1 MGEAA
6 AGARGLVRV
15 LVSVAAASALVVGS
29 MGPAAAEDVVNQP
42 PVVVADSGEMYSGSR
57 LVVDAAGN
65 DTDPEGGALTLV
77 SVTPPAAEVGS
88 AVIEAGKVVVRSA
101 AAYVGPLVVG
111 YLVADAQGAQAEG
124 TITIN
129 VVAPPPPPPNA
140 APVAVGDRGTVV
152 AGTSKS
158 FTVLGNDSDPD
169 GDRIGLVRV
178 DPPKHGI
185 AHTDGAKVRYRSQA
199 SYSGLD
205 WIRYTI
211 RDEHGATDT
220 AVLTIRVTRSVAVTR
235 VGVERS
241 LKRLGLPG
249 GTVDGVFTAATRR
262 AVCAWRTV
270 TGRTAHRGLPTASE
284 SRAIIY
290 TASLP
295 KARSWMVT
303 GVNISRTCQTAFWV
317 GQSRQYRRVMAACT
331 GMPGY
336 QTRVGTFRIF
346 RTYHTWRWSTLYP
359 EARMYKPMQFSG
371 GQAIHGSATD
381 SLVKT
386 YPASHGCVRMFH
398 RDIDAL
404 QAGGVGNGT
413 LVKVFG
419 NY

>member
-1 MGEAA
+1 MGEAVG
-6 AGARGLVRV
+6 AGRLVRV
-15 LVSVAAASALVVGS
+15 LVAASAAMALVVGAV
-29 MGPAAAEDVVNQP
+29 GPALAEDVVNLP
-42 PVVVADSGEMYSGSR
+42 PVTVADAGEMYSGSR

-65 DTDPEGGALTLV
+65 DTDPEGGAVALV
-77 SVTPPAAEVGS
+77 SVTAPAAEVGT
-88 AVIEAGKVVVRSA
+88 AVIEAGMVVVRSA
-101 AAYVGPLVVG
+101 ATYVGPLVVE
-111 YLVADAQGAQAEG
+111 YVVADPQGAQAPG

-129 VVAPPPPPPNA
+129 VVAPPPPPPNN
-140 APVAVGDRGTVV
+140 APVALGDRGTVV

-169 GDRIGLVRV
+169 GDRIGLIRV

-185 AHTDGAKVRYRSQA
+185 AHTDGAKVRYRSLS

-220 AVLTIRVTRSVAVTR
+220 AVLTIRVTRPVTVTPTR
-235 VGVERS
+235 VEAA
-241 LKRLGLPG
+241 LARLGLPG
-249 GTVDGVFTAATRR
+249 GTVDGAYTAATRR
-262 AVCAWRTV
+262 AVCAWRTI
-270 TGRTAHRGLPTASE
+270 TGRTAHRGLPTSTEA
-284 SRAIIY
+284 RAIVA
-290 TASLP
+290 TTGLP
-295 KARSWMVT
+295 AARTWMVT